1 MEEILT
7 FAVTS
12 FISIFFIVNPL
23 GNAPV
28 FLAITENES
37 AMARTAMVRR
47 AAITMVG
54 ILIIFALAGKLILD
68 IFHLSLSAIRIS
80 GGIILFILALNMIQ
94 AERAKMK
101 NRRDEEREAKDK
113 PDVSIVPL
121 AIPMLAGPGSITTIL
136 VLTGQHPT
144 PLYLAIIIA
153 AIVFSGLMTYVILTR
168 ATVLFNILGKTGINI
183 FTRIMGLL
191 LAGLAVQFIING
203 IAGALPEI
211 ISKLP
216 KH

>member
-1 MEEILT
+1 
-7 FAVTS
+7 
-12 FISIFFIVNPL
+12 
-23 GNAPV
+23 
-28 FLAITENES
+28 
-37 AMARTAMVRR
+37 
-47 AAITMVG
+47 MVG